1 MKVKTRI
8 ADAESQMRLLF
19 GVYNEQCKRK
29 IEYTASSVIDGNVV
43 SWIVMGGIELSYMEY
58 QGVWRPMFMCSRYS
72 EECGDDVYFFKKYKS
87 CEKVWRMNEE
97 KLNKYIKSITL

>member
-1 MKVKTRI
+1 
-8 ADAESQMRLLF
+8 
-19 GVYNEQCKRK
+19 
-29 IEYTASSVIDGNVV
+29 
-43 SWIVMGGIELSYMEY
+43 
-58 QGVWRPMFMCSRYS
+58 MCSRYS